1 MIEAKN
7 MRNRQQGVSLTGLI
21 FGAVILV
28 FAVLLAMKVLPPYL
42 EFFTAKKFITQIAQ
56 EQRGGSV
63 LDIRRAWQLKTAI
76 EDVRSISERDL
87 EITKEGGEVVIS
99 FSYRKDIP
107 LFGNIGVYL
116 DFAASSK
123 ASDNRAGS

>member
-1 MIEAKN
+1 
-7 MRNRQQGVSLTGLI
+7 MRNRELGVSLLGLI
-21 FGAVILV
+21 LGAVVLIFV
-28 FAVLLAMKVLPPYL
+28 VLLVLKIFPPYL
-42 EFFTAKKFITQIAQ
+42 EYFTAKKFITQIAQ

-76 EDVRSISERDL
+76 EDVKSISEKDL

-99 FSYRKDIP
+99 FAYRKDIP
-107 LFGNIGVYL
+107 LFANVGVYL

-123 ASDNRAGS
+123 ASEGRGGS

>member
-1 MIEAKN
+1 
-7 MRNRQQGVSLTGLI
+7 MRKRQLGVSLMGLI
-21 FGAVILV
+21 LGAVVLI
-28 FAVLLAMKVLPPYL
+28 FALLLAMKVLPPYL
-42 EFFTAKKFITQIAQ
+42 EFFTAKKHIMNIAQ

-76 EDVRSISERDL
+76 DDVHSISEKDL

-107 LFGNIGVYL
+107 LFANLGVYL
-116 DFAASSK
+116 DFAATSK
-123 ASDNRAGS
+123 ASDRAGG